1 MLVSWLSLQAF
12 YQLVVL
18 LTTMKMTMMRGP
30 LAVVAV
36 VVALV
41 PLFVGMDA
49 SHWQTTCRLLAK
61 QVVRV
66 LVKKAVTILASVH
79 RLLMVKITDAR
90 VVLQNAIM
98 VVLIVQDL
106 VLEVVVVALALLLVK
121 GDAVGYVRQIAV
133 SHVLKGLIGDEYKG
147 IRNCMARKLL
157 KEYHL
162 HCHQRLP
169 ACL

>member
-18 LTTMKMTMMRGP
+18 LMTMKMTMTRAP

-36 VVALV
+36 AVVLA

-49 SHWQTTCRLLAK
+49 SHWQITSRLLAK

-66 LVKKAVTILASVH
+66 LVKKAVKILASVH

-90 VVLQNAIM
+90 VVLQSVIM

-106 VLEVVVVALALLLVK
+106 VLEVVEVALALLLVK
-121 GDAVGYVRQIAV
+121 GGCSR
-133 SHVLKGLIGDEYKG
+133 LCTT
-147 IRNCMARKLL
+147 NCSISCSKVAYR
-157 KEYHL
+157 
-162 HCHQRLP
+162 R
-169 ACL
+169 